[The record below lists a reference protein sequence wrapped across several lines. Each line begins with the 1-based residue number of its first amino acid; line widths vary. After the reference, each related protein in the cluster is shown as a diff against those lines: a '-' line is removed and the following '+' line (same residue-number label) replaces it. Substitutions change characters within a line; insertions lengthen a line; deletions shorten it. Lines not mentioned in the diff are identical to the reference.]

1 MYMKENVFQTR
12 LEPKKKGKQKR
23 IRINNKDEFQ
33 NNSEIRLLE
42 YRIGSKLLK
51 MVKER
56 EKIKKA
62 IL

>member
-1 MYMKENVFQTR
+1 MKENVFQTR